1 MIINISEISKDY
13 DIVIVGAGITGL
25 ALGRLLDSEKYKV
38 LVIEAGNFKFNKKA
52 NKNSYAKVNNIG
64 NWPVQNYASYHSRVR
79 MFGGNANVW
88 GGWCMELDEYDYNQ
102 NMVWNSL
109 KNDLKLH
116 YKKAYEI
123 LNINPK
129 EISKEKLN
137 LKSVEPYVINVSR
150 GNFISESKKYFESN
164 KNIDLLIETKL
175 TKLNFEENKVTSINI
190 KNLKEEVSIVNLKQ
204 LIISTGGIETTKIL
218 LNNIPSQYQN
228 PNLGKNFM
236 EHPQLQ
242 VGRVTISNS
251 SINKFIQTN
260 SPPTAK
266 HLFDDKLNIQKDKYF
281 SGFKSTDPNIRNY
294 FVLRTSDVYQSKTL
308 YRLRHIILTRTLSS
322 TGKIKAKDIIE
333 LINDLANMF
342 IKKIINS
349 ITRSKSY
356 SVVLHLEQ
364 KPSEVNQIFIDNNND
379 IVLDWNFTDEDLK
392 NLNDSIKDLNKIFHE
407 MESKFDLKNIFNEDE
422 EEIINYLEK
431 NIFGI
436 GHHMGTTRIGL
447 NKEGSVCDI
456 NLKHFDID
464 NLFIN
469 STSVFPSGGIAN
481 PTLTMLALTSRLAEK
496 LNNE

>member
-1 MIINISEISKDY
+1 MIINKSEIKKEY

-38 LVIEAGNFKFNKKA
+38 LIIEAGDFKFNKKA

-64 NWPVQNYASYHSRVR
+64 NWPVQNYAAYHSRVR

-102 NMVWNSL
+102 NIVWDSL

-129 EISKEKLN
+129 EINKSELN

-150 GNFISESKKYFESN
+150 GNFINESKKYFENN
-164 KNIDLLIETKL
+164 KDIDLLIETKL
-175 TKLNFEENKVTSINI
+175 TKLNFEQNKVTSINV
-190 KNLKEEVSIVNLKQ
+190 KNLREEISVVNLKQ

-218 LNNIPSQYQN
+218 LNNLPSHYQN
-228 PNLGKNFM
+228 SNLGKNFM

-251 SINKFIQTN
+251 TINKFIQTH

-266 HLFDDKLNIQKDKYF
+266 HLFDDKLNIQQDKYF
-281 SGFKSTDPNIRNY
+281 SGFKSTNPNIRNY

-322 TGKIKAKDIIE
+322 AGKIKAKDIVE
-333 LINDLANMF
+333 LISDLINMF

-349 ITRSKSY
+349 LTRSKSY

-364 KPSEVNQIFIDNNND
+364 QPSEVNQIFLDNNND

-392 NLNDSIKDLNKIFHE
+392 NLNNSIKDLNIIFNE
-407 MESKFDLKNIFNEDE
+407 MNSKFNLKNIFNEDKE
-422 EEIINYLEK
+422 EVVNYLEK

-436 GHHMGTTRIGL
+436 GHHMGTTRMGL

-456 NLKHFDID
+456 NLKYFDID
-464 NLFIN
+464 NIFVN
-469 STSVFPSGGIAN
+469 STSVFPTGGIAN